1 MITTKS
7 EKQQIEQQLRIERD
21 DKSYYTYSVITYLQ
35 YVQSLDN

>member
-7 EKQQIEQQLRIERD
+7 EKEMFEYQLRSERNK
-21 DKSYYTYSVITYLQ
+21 KSYYTNSVITYLQ